1 MQNNAF
7 PQDNFACEQVHV
19 LEAVNCRDPCLAIEL
34 VRRIMREAALWIP
47 ARARMTTAA
56 TQDMTETP

>member
-7 PQDNFACEQVHV
+7 PQDNFACEQVRV

-34 VRRIMREAALWIP
+34 LRQIMREAAMVGRPSGRHRGFQHVP
-47 ARARMTTAA
+47 A
-56 TQDMTETP
+56 